1 MEVSLKAAVPMKTD
15 VNDISNVA
23 ITNTTESRFLVFEIA
38 GQQYALEIDYVTE
51 IIEMM
56 RITLVPYLPN
66 CIKGIIN
73 LRGNVTPVMDVRKR
87 FGMPEKEYDDRTC
100 IVVIDRNNM
109 KLGLIVDEVVEVTTM
124 NGSDAIEARE
134 YVGAQS
140 AAGFV
145 KGVVQFDD
153 VLRLLLDCDK
163 LMELSSLTVN

>member
-1 MEVSLKAAVPMKTD
+1 MEVKKAAAPMKTD
-15 VNDISNVA
+15 VNDIGNIA

-38 GQQYALEIDYVTE
+38 SQQYALEIDYVTE

-56 RITLVPYLPN
+56 RITLVPYLPD

-124 NGSDAIEARE
+124 NGDDAIEARE

-140 AAGFV
+140 AVGFV
-145 KGVVQFDD
+145 KGVVQFGD
-153 VLRLLLDCDK
+153 VMRLLLDCDK
-163 LMELSSLTVN
+163 LMELSSLTSAQ